1 MDNLT
6 KEQRRKNMQH
16 IRSTGTTPERTIM
29 LALKKRKIYFA
40 TYVSKIIG
48 KPDIVFRRKKVV
60 VFIDS
65 DFWHGHSKRCI
76 MPKSNIDYWKNK
88 IERNRKRDKLVNRE
102 LKKQGWRV
110 IRIWEYD
117 IKHNP
122 EKSLRKILD
131 VIDKPLVY

>member
-16 IRSTGTTPERTIM
+16 IRSKGTLPERKIM
-29 LALKKRKIYFA
+29 QELKKRKIYFA
-40 TYVSKIIG
+40 AYVDKIVG

-65 DFWHGHSKRCI
+65 DFWHKHPDHFVMPATNYEYWSK
-76 MPKSNIDYWKNK
+76 K
-88 IERNRKRDKLVNRE
+88 ITRNVERDKQVTQE
-102 LKKQGWRV
+102 LEETGWKV

-117 IKHNP
+117 IKHNF
-122 EKSLRKILD
+122 EESMAIILD
-131 VIDKPLVY
+131 ALGKH